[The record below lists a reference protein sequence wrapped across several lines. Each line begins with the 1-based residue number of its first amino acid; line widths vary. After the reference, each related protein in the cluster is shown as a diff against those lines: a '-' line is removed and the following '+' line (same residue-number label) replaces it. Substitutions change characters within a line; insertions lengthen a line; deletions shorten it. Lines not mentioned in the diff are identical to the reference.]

1 MYSFPVAVSEC
12 AFQGPFSSGRSC
24 EAASRWLES
33 ASAQDFYF
41 LVSQDVSHFQG
52 YLGAPLLGL
61 HTNFYMLFISYFLG

>member
-24 EAASRWLES
+24 EAASRGLES

-41 LVSQDVSHFQG
+41 AVPIFPPSLLWIELVV
-52 YLGAPLLGL
+52 
-61 HTNFYMLFISYFLG
+61 LFFFVLFEQIIWFPS

>member
-12 AFQGPFSSGRSC
+12 AFQGPFSSDRSC

-41 LVSQDVSHFQG
+41 AVPIFPFSLLWIDLVV
-52 YLGAPLLGL
+52 
-61 HTNFYMLFISYFLG
+61 LFLFFI